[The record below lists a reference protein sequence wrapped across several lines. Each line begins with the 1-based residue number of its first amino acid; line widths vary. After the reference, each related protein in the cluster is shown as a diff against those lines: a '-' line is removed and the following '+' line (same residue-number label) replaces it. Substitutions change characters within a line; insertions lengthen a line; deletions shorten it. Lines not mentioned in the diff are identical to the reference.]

1 MTAGAALMR
10 RRSPSDDESV
20 IWAILVGAG
29 LLVGLV
35 VGRVWAL
42 AAVVPFAIWVASTN
56 ELEGDL
62 GALVTVV
69 GSCLLAAGI
78 LAGVFARRRMR
89 RRAGST

>member
-10 RRSPSDDESV
+10 RRSPSDDHGV

-29 LLVGLV
+29 LLVGLI
-35 VGRVWAL
+35 VGRLWAL
-42 AAVVPFAIWVASTN
+42 AAVVPFAIWVGSTN

-62 GALVTVV
+62 GTVVTVV
-69 GSCLLAAGI
+69 GSCLLATGI

-89 RRAGST
+89 RPTGSG